1 MFDMDLLTSEH
12 HFGSPGKVVLHIF
25 NPINNMRKS
34 YRIFTNR
41 PLEEMFS
48 HYRVHYCIYVPTFT
62 YDGVL
67 LNDLYSPTNYDMED
81 FNTIVVAFSA
91 VLLPVYVLE
100 IF

>member
-67 LNDLYSPTNYDMED
+67 LHQ
-81 FNTIVVAFSA
+81 TIRKGIN
-91 VLLPVYVLE
+91 VLLTRNKVINL
-100 IF
+100 INITSL